1 MHLYLLARG
10 LVNHMKEWA
19 SELGHQY
26 VPLEIKDKDGKVI
39 KNIWAQVQV
48 RKVELYEVVF
58 PKNSEAAVMGMV
70 NPSEYKVF
78 GKYSNPIKRLTKW
91 MGLKKCLPK
100 DKWKMPGIALNRF
113 ISVMPLGTKP
123 DEENWKPV
131 DNPDL
136 WAIGGTPQEN
146 L

>member
-1 MHLYLLARG
+1 MHLYLAARG

-26 VPLEIKDKDGKVI
+26 LPLEMKDKDGKPMP
-39 KNIWAQVQV
+39 NIYSQLQV
-48 RKVELYEVVF
+48 REIRLYEIVF
-58 PKNSEAAVMGMV
+58 PKGSEATVMGMV

-78 GKYSNPIKRLTKW
+78 GKFTKPLKALTRM

-100 DKWKMPGIALNRF
+100 KKWKIPGIQLNRF
-113 ISVMPLGTKP
+113 ISVMPLGIKP
-123 DEENWKPV
+123 DVENWKPKENT
-131 DNPDL
+131 DCFSQK
-136 WAIGGTPQEN
+136 IIPQEM